1 MQTATLGAFGPVS
14 RLTLGGGG
22 IGELWGETTSA
33 EAGATLKAAI
43 DGGIDLIDAAPGYRH
58 CETLIGETFGGRPPA
73 GVRFTSKHQLG
84 SPPRGETAARLA
96 ESLEASL
103 KAMRLERLDLF
114 FLHSNL
120 CPDDY
125 VYARAADRQDAFAT
139 RWSIYVEEV
148 IPALQGLIAAGKI
161 AHWGITGIGV
171 PGTVLDALRLKD
183 KPTAVQ
189 AIANLLDSAG
199 AIRNFAEPERPRDI
213 IAEAQAQG
221 VGVMGIRAV
230 QAGALCGA
238 IDRPLSPRHPEVRD
252 YERAAPFRA
261 LAAEMGETPARLAHR
276 YALAMTGVD
285 TLVLGV
291 KNRAELAECLEAEA
305 LPLDSEA
312 TARID
317 ALGLR

>member
-1 MQTATLGAFGPVS
+1 MHSATLGPFGPVS

-22 IGELWGETTSA
+22 IGELWGQTNSV

-58 CETLIGETFGGRPPA
+58 CETLIGETFAGKPPA
-73 GVRFTSKHQLG
+73 GVRFTSKCQLG
-84 SPPRGETAARLA
+84 SPPRGETAARLTA
-96 ESLEASL
+96 SLEASL
-103 KAMRLERLDLF
+103 SAMRLERLDLF

-125 VYARAADRQDAFAT
+125 VYARAADRQDSFAT

-148 IPALQGLIAAGKI
+148 IPALRALVVAGKI

-171 PGTVLDALRLKD
+171 PATVLDALRLEN

-199 AIRNFAEPERPRDI
+199 GIKQFGEPEQPRAI

-230 QAGALCGA
+230 QAGALCDV

-252 YERAAPFRA
+252 YEKAAAFRA
-261 LAAEMGETPARLAHR
+261 LAAQMRETPARLAHR
-276 YALAMTGVD
+276 YALAMAGVD
-285 TLVLGV
+285 TVVLGV
-291 KNRAELAECLEAEA
+291 KNRTELNECLEAEA
-305 LPLDSEA
+305 SPLEPEA
-312 TARID
+312 VARID
-317 ALGLR
+317 ALNLR